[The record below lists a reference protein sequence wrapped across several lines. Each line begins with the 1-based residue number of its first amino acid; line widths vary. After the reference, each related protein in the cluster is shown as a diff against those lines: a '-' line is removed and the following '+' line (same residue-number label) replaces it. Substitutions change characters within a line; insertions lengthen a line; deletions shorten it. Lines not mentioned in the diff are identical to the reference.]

1 MRTVENKNGV
11 SSDLILKENCF
22 ITQKT
27 VSFFPYLTLSLPI
40 MCTTEDHATQELRNL
55 IHTANAPIFGTDTD
69 GVITKWNNKVA
80 ELTGFSQSETLGKH
94 LVHNFVCPDH
104 RASVQARVCFLLF

>member
-1 MRTVENKNGV
+1 
-11 SSDLILKENCF
+11 
-22 ITQKT
+22 
-27 VSFFPYLTLSLPI
+27 
-40 MCTTEDHATQELRNL
+40 MCTAEDHATQELRNL

-94 LVHNFVCPDH
+94 LVQNFVCPDN
-104 RASVQARVCFLLF
+104 RASVQARFYFLSSFIFYFIHLFLFHFVST